1 MSFSTASGTCIIPTL
16 SRLVLCA
23 AFLPAGWG
31 KVMEKV
37 EFSGDDAQRLI
48 ELGVIDAPT
57 QANIGQGRSI
67 FLASWQD
74 DVETSEP
81 APAETQDP
89 QPPVEEITPAVEPP
103 ADTTA
108 AGTYKARGLHHV
120 TLMLDAK
127 GWPAPV
133 WMARLAAFTELLG
146 GGLLLVGLFSR
157 VWGLGLAI
165 AMGVAFYLT
174 SLPVLVDPGNVFTGL
189 MNLPKNTVDFAT
201 MFAQLGLFVLAFGVF
216 LTGAGPISLDRAL
229 FRKSDDEDEED
240 DDDEA

>member
-16 SRLVLCA
+16 SRFVLCA

-57 QANIGQGRSI
+57 QANIGQSRSI
-67 FLASWQD
+67 IPASWQD
-74 DVETSEP
+74 DTETGEP
-81 APAETQDP
+81 ASAEDQDP
-89 QPPVEEITPAVEPP
+89 QPAAEEVTPAAGSS
-103 ADTTA
+103 ADTA
-108 AGTYKARGLHHV
+108 AGTYRASKLHHV

-127 GWPAPV
+127 GLPAPR
-133 WMARLAAFTELLG
+133 WLALLAAWTELIG
-146 GGLLLVGLFSR
+146 GGLILVGLFSR
-157 VWGLGLAI
+157 IWGLGLAI
-165 AMGVAFYLT
+165 TMGTAFYVT
-174 SLPVLVDPGNVFTGL
+174 SLPALLGAGNLFTGL
-189 MNLPKNTVDFAT
+189 FNLPMDAFTG

-229 FRKSDDEDEED
+229 FRKGDDEDDEDE
-240 DDDEA
+240 DDEV

>member
-1 MSFSTASGTCIIPTL
+1 MSLSTASGTCIIPTL

-31 KVMEKV
+31 KVMQKT

-57 QANIGQGRSI
+57 QANIGASRSI
-67 FLASWQD
+67 IPASWQD
-74 DVETSEP
+74 DTETGEP
-81 APAETQDP
+81 ASAVTQDP
-89 QPPVEEITPAVEPP
+89 PPPAEEDTLAAESP
-103 ADTTA
+103 ADTAT
-108 AGTYKARGLHHV
+108 GTYEARKLHHV

-127 GWPAPV
+127 GLPAPN
-133 WMARLAAFTELLG
+133 WLALLAAWTELIG
-146 GGLLLVGLFSR
+146 GGLILVGLFSR

-165 AMGVAFYLT
+165 TMCTAFYVT
-174 SLPVLVDPGNVFTGL
+174 SLPALLGVGNLFTGL
-189 MNLPKNTVDFAT
+189 FNLPMDAFNG
-201 MFAQLGLFVLAFGVF
+201 MFTQLGLFVLAFGVF

-229 FRKSDDEDEED
+229 FRKGDDDDED

>member
-1 MSFSTASGTCIIPTL
+1 MSFSNASGTCIIPTL

-31 KVMEKV
+31 KVMQKT

-57 QANIGQGRSI
+57 QANIGPSRSI
-67 FLASWQD
+67 VPASWQD
-74 DVETSEP
+74 DAETGEP
-81 APAETQDP
+81 ASAVTQDP
-89 QPPVEEITPAVEPP
+89 PPPAEEDTLAAESP

-108 AGTYKARGLHHV
+108 GTYRASKVHHV

-127 GWPAPV
+127 GLPAPR
-133 WMARLAAFTELLG
+133 WLALLAAWTELIG
-146 GGLLLVGLFSR
+146 GGLILVGLFSR

-165 AMGVAFYLT
+165 TMCTAFYVT
-174 SLPVLVDPGNVFTGL
+174 SLPALLGVGNLFTGL
-189 MNLPKNTVDFAT
+189 FNLPMDAFNG
-201 MFAQLGLFVLAFGVF
+201 MFTQLGLFVLAFGVF

-229 FRKSDDEDEED
+229 FRKGDDDDED
-240 DDDEA
+240 DDDED

>member
-1 MSFSTASGTCIIPTL
+1 MSLSNTSGTCIIPTL

-23 AFLPAGWG
+23 AFLPTGWV
-31 KVMEKV
+31 KIMEKT

-57 QANIGQGRSI
+57 QANIGLSRSI
-67 FLASWQD
+67 VPASWQD
-74 DVETSEP
+74 DAATADR

-89 QPPVEEITPAVEPP
+89 QPPAEIDTPAAEPP
-103 ADTTA
+103 ADTA
-108 AGTYKARGLHHV
+108 DGTVEARVFHRV

-127 GWPAPV
+127 GLPAPN
-133 WMARLAAFTELLG
+133 WLALLAACTELVG
-146 GGLLLVGLFSR
+146 GGLILVGLFSR

-165 AMGVAFYLT
+165 TMGTAFYVT
-174 SLPVLVDPGNVFTGL
+174 SLPALLAAGNLFTGL
-189 MNLPKNTVDFAT
+189 FNLPMDAFTG

-229 FRKSDDEDEED
+229 FRKTVDEDDDEDEEV
-240 DDDEA
+240 